1 MKKAWAATGACLI
14 LVACAEM
21 AGPPSGSRLSNR
33 SDCFLADSVN
43 SFTPVG
49 DRFVD
54 VRVTRRSQFRLELA
68 GYCPDIDWS
77 QRIALRTRGGS
88 RWICR
93 GMDAEIIVPDR
104 AIGPQ
109 RCLVT
114 DVRRLSISEIE
125 ARRRR

>member
-1 MKKAWAATGACLI
+1 MNKLLVAMGGCL
-14 LVACAEM
+14 LVAACAEM
-21 AGPPSGSRLSNR
+21 AGAPSASRLSSR

-43 SFTPVG
+43 GCTPVG
-49 DRFVD
+49 ERFVD

>member
-1 MKKAWAATGACLI
+1 MKTPWVVMGGCL
-14 LVACAEM
+14 LLTACAEM
-21 AGPPSGSRLSNR
+21 AGPPSASRLSNR

-43 SFTPVG
+43 SFTPIG
-49 DRFVD
+49 DHFVD

-68 GYCPDIDWS
+68 GYCPDVDWS

-88 RWICR
+88 PWICR
-93 GMDAEIIVPDR
+93 GMDAEIIVPSR
-104 AIGPQ
+104 SIGPQ

-114 DVRRLSISEIE
+114 DVRRLSTSEIE

>member
-1 MKKAWAATGACLI
+1 MKLI
-14 LVACAEM
+14 LAMTAAGLLVTACAEERNP
-21 AGPPSGSRLSNR
+21 ASASRLSGR

-43 SFTPVG
+43 SFTPIG

-54 VRVTRRSQFRLELA
+54 VRITRRQQYRLELA
-68 GYCPDIDWS
+68 GYCPDVDWS

-93 GMDAEIIVPDR
+93 GLDAEIIVPDR

-114 DVRRLSISEIE
+114 DVRRLSPAEIE
-125 ARRRR
+125 AQRRR